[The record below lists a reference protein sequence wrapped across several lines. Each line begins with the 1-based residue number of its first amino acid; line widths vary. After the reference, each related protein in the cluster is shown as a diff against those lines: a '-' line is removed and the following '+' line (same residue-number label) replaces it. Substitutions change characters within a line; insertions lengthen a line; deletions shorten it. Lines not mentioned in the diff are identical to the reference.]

1 MAKAD
6 ITFLLALRK
15 LKTQT
20 LRVGNLKFFD
30 TNNIYKMMAIFHFF
44 VITDADIPFLLT
56 LGKLETQTLGV
67 FNNLKFF
74 CMIDI

>member
-6 ITFLLALRK
+6 ITFLLTLRK

-30 TNNIYKMMAIFHFF
+30 TINIYKMMNI
-44 VITDADIPFLLT
+44 
-56 LGKLETQTLGV
+56 
-67 FNNLKFF
+67 
-74 CMIDI
+74 